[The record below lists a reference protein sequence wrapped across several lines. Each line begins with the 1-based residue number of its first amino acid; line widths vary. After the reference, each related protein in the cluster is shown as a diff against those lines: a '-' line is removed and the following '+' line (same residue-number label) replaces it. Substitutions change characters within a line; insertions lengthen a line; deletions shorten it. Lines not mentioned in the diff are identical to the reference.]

1 VEVKIRESDLTRI
14 IAGTDGAR
22 ISRSVI
28 LTVNMKTVQMLS
40 TLGEQDLKNT
50 AQECKIEIAR
60 DEQSSPDQRTDI
72 TKNNTKLVSK
82 GWLGISIHP
91 GSLQSRDLSA
101 K

>member
-14 IAGTDGAR
+14 IAGTDGAL

-40 TLGEQDLKNT
+40 TPGEQDLKNT
-50 AQECKIEIAR
+50 AQEYKIDIAR

-82 GWLGISIHP
+82 GRLRISIHP
-91 GSLQSRDLSA
+91 GSLQS
-101 K
+101 